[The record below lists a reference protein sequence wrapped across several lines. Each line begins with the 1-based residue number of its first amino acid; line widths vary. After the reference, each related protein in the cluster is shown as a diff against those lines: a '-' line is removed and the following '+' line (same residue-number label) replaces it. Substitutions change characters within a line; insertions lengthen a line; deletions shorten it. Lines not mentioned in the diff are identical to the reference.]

1 MRPAVLLV
9 AFALFLSAQA
19 ILKIPITKVHGGVNY
34 RPFAPS
40 DKRSLSIP
48 LDAKS
53 DAQYYG
59 PITLGDPPQVFQVL
73 FDTGSSNLW
82 VPSSKC
88 PWYVLSCDLHAAYDH
103 EKSTT
108 YKANGTAWSI
118 QYGSGAASG
127 FVSQDDM
134 TIAGATIKGQQFAEV
149 TAEPGIAF
157 LAASFDGVLG
167 LAFNSISVDHV
178 TPVWYNLLSQG
189 VVKDPVFSFWL
200 NRDPNAPAGKGGE
213 LILGGVD
220 PNHYSGNFTFVPLLS
235 ETYWEFDVGS
245 IGIGGT
251 TYCRD
256 CKAIADSGTSLL
268 AGPSAI
274 VKQINQQIGA
284 TGIFTGECDLI
295 IEQYGDQIIQWLE
308 SGVTPEQVCE
318 QLGACPSDTICGTCT
333 TIVYYAQLLLAD
345 KGTDQEVLE
354 LLEKACVLIPSP
366 NGESTIDC
374 SKIST
379 LPNVNI
385 EIAGK
390 NFVLTP
396 QDYVLNMSS
405 GGQDICLS
413 GFIGIDIPA
422 PFGPLWI
429 LGDVFMGAYYTQF
442 DYGNRRVGFAKAK

>member
-1 MRPAVLLV
+1 
-9 AFALFLSAQA
+9 
-19 ILKIPITKVHGGVNY
+19 
-34 RPFAPS
+34 
-40 DKRSLSIP
+40 
-48 LDAKS
+48 
-53 DAQYYG
+53 
-59 PITLGDPPQVFQVL
+59 VL

-82 VPSSKC
+82 VPSSEC
-88 PWYVLSCDLHAAYDH
+88 PIYVLSCDLHATYNH
-103 EKSTT
+103 GKSTS
-108 YKANGTAWSI
+108 YKANGTKWSI

-134 TIAGATIKGQQFAEV
+134 TIAGATVKGQQFAEV

-167 LAFNSISVDHV
+167 LAFDSISVDHV

-189 VVKDPVFSFWL
+189 IVKQPVFSFWL
-200 NRDPNAPAGKGGE
+200 NRDPNAPAGQGGE

-220 PNHYSGNFTFVPLLS
+220 PAHYSGNFTFVPLLS

-245 IGIGGT
+245 IGVGST

-274 VKQINQQIGA
+274 VKLINQQIGA
-284 TGIFTGECDLI
+284 TGIFTGECDMLI
-295 IEQYGDQIIQWLE
+295 DSYGTEIIQWLE

-318 QLGACPSDTICGTCT
+318 QLGACPSDAVCGTCK

-345 KGTDQEVLE
+345 KGTDQEVLA
-354 LLEKACVLIPSP
+354 LLEKACVLLPSP

-374 SKIST
+374 SKVAS

-385 EIAGK
+385 VIAGK

-396 QDYVLNMSS
+396 QDYILNITDA
-405 GGQDICLS
+405 GQSICLS
-413 GFIGIDIPA
+413 GFIGLDVPA

-442 DYGNRRVGFAKAK
+442 DYGNTRFGFAK